1 VHLPPPEAKVVI
13 IYPGPTEAVPAFV
26 TAVRALR
33 KDPPP
38 MPIGLDVSLLL
49 VRGLDVEENLA
60 KPTSLIIDTNGKVAY
75 VHIGA
80 SMADRPSVE
89 DLLQALRKVVK

>member
-1 VHLPPPEAKVVI
+1 MI